1 MLEFIDINLL
11 LFRSFEFLGFFLFLL
26 LLLREIFKKSGGR
39 IFELLSCAVF
49 GVLLEVGNIYIAHIY
64 HYSDIFLVN
73 ILGVPLVIGLY
84 WAVIIYCAML
94 LSDQY
99 NTPWQVR
106 PFTDALIVI
115 LADLVLDVVAIRI
128 GFWNWIIPFD
138 QEWYGVPFEN
148 LVGWIFV
155 AISFSFVIRFIRT
168 LNPKRVLTKL
178 LMLFSPLIAY
188 VGLNLQLA
196 IYGIIT
202 IFPYQINRWEDLVN
216 FNCQLDFSL
225 LYHPEVQLW
234 KGLVFAVILMQ
245 LINIFIFVAIKYRK
259 NYLRKFDALSFWAL
273 TSLHIFF
280 VFALFAS
287 GTYKD
292 YPIFVLIAIFIL
304 IVHILLHFIP
314 YIDDLLKTRRARI
327 AQELIIENSKRIKNV
342 LDERLK

>member
-39 IFELLSCAVF
+39 IYELLSCAFF

-73 ILGVPLVIGLY
+73 ILGVPLAIGLG

-99 NTPWQVR
+99 NAPWQIR

-128 GFWNWIIPFD
+128 GFWSWTIPFD

-202 IFPYQINRWEDLVN
+202 IFPYQINRWEDLLS
-216 FNCQLDFSL
+216 FNCKLDFTL
-225 LYHPEVQLW
+225 LYQPEVQLW
-234 KGLVFAVILMQ
+234 KGLVFAVIIME
-245 LINIFIFVAIKYRK
+245 LINIFIFTAIKYRK

-273 TSLHIFF
+273 TSLHAFF

-287 GTYKD
+287 NIYKE
-292 YPIFVLIAIFIL
+292 YPIFVIIALLIL
-304 IVHILLHFIP
+304 LVHILIHFIP
-314 YIDDLLKTRRARI
+314 YIDDFLKTRRAKKAHQLIMKNSRI
-327 AQELIIENSKRIKNV
+327 LKNMIDSK
-342 LDERLK
+342 LK

>member
-11 LFRSFEFLGFFLFLL
+11 LFRGFEFLGFFLFSI
-26 LLLREIFKKSGGR
+26 LLLREIFKKNGGR
-39 IFELLSCAVF
+39 VYELLSCAIF

-73 ILGVPLVIGLY
+73 ILGVPLAIGLG

-99 NTPWQVR
+99 NTPWQIR
-106 PFTDALIVI
+106 PFTDAFIVI

-128 GFWNWIIPFD
+128 GFWSWTIPFD

-155 AISFSFVIRFIRT
+155 AISFSFIIRFIRT

-178 LMLFSPLIAY
+178 LMLFSPFIAY
-188 VGLNLQLA
+188 IGLYLQLA

-202 IFPYQINRWEDLVN
+202 ILPYQINHWRDLLT
-216 FNCQLDFSL
+216 FNCKLDFSL
-225 LYHPEVQLW
+225 LYQPEVQLW
-234 KGLVFAVILMQ
+234 KGLLFAVILMQ
-245 LINIFIFVAIKYRK
+245 LINIFIFVAVKYRK
-259 NYLRKFDALSFWAL
+259 HYLRKFDALSFWAL

-287 GTYKD
+287 GVYIQ

-314 YIDDLLKTRRARI
+314 YIDDLLKTRRARK
-327 AQELIIENSKRIKNV
+327 AQELIIENSKKIKGV
-342 LDERLK
+342 LDDKLR

>member
-1 MLEFIDINLL
+1 MDINLL
-11 LFRSFEFLGFFLFLL
+11 LFRGFEFLGFFLFLI
-26 LLLREIFKKSGGR
+26 LLLREIFRKNGSR
-39 IFELLSCAVF
+39 TFELISCAIF
-49 GVLLEVGNIYIAHIY
+49 GVILEVGNIFIAHTY

-73 ILGVPLVIGLY
+73 IFGVPLAIGLG

-99 NTPWQVR
+99 NTPWQIR

-128 GFWNWIIPFD
+128 GFWSWMISFD

-155 AISFSFVIRFIRT
+155 AISFSLIIRFIRT

-178 LMLFSPLIAY
+178 LMIFSPLIAY
-188 VGLNLQLA
+188 FGLFLQLA
-196 IYGIIT
+196 VYGIVT
-202 IFPYQINRWEDLVN
+202 ILPYQINHWRDLLT
-216 FNCQLDFSL
+216 FNCKLDFTL
-225 LYHPEVQLW
+225 LYQPEVQLW
-234 KGLVFAVILMQ
+234 KGLVFAFIL
-245 LINIFIFVAIKYRK
+245 LELVNIFLFVAIKYRK

-273 TSLHIFF
+273 TSLHLFF

-287 GTYKD
+287 GVYES

-304 IVHILLHFIP
+304 LVHILLHFIP
-314 YIDDLLKTRRARI
+314 YINDLLKTRRVKKA
-327 AQELIIENSKRIKNV
+327 LKIIVEKSKEINNIVDDK
-342 LDERLK
+342 LK